1 MPRRSS
7 QVRSLFH
14 TIFVH
19 DRGVHGALAQGA
31 IKKGVGA
38 LKTAMAIVLGGEGSE
53 LPANESGVGLSSDAL
68 QDFSAAGAGG
78 QRIRLTTDEGASPV
92 APTSPSRRPL
102 RIIEEAT
109 PPPSRREQPHE
120 PTPLSTAPAAPAA
133 AGPGVPAP
141 APARVAPAP
150 APAPPQ
156 RNTFLPPETV
166 EPPTSGPQV
175 IATKPALDDKAL
187 AKLMA
192 SY

>member
-1 MPRRSS
+1 MLHRSS
-7 QVRSLFH
+7 HVRSVFH

-38 LKTAMAIVLGGEGSE
+38 LKRAMAIVLGGEGSE
-53 LPANESGVGLSSDAL
+53 LPADESGVGLSSDAL

-102 RIIEEAT
+102 RVIEEAT

-120 PTPLSTAPAAPAA
+120 PTPLSPAPAAPAA
-133 AGPGVPAP
+133 AEPAVPAP
-141 APARVAPAP
+141 APAPVDPAP

-166 EPPTSGPQV
+166 EPPSSGPQV
-175 IATKPALDDKAL
+175 IASKPALDDKAL